1 MSLRL
6 GGKAAVGDDDCHMVG
21 ARGERRAHL
30 GLDIVVARRA
40 FTGGEQ
46 AIAEH
51 SRWIEIVRARVDVDL
66 PGVRDEFGGVVK
78 LRGVERLLCLGQR
91 GLVETLHALDNP
103 RRRYSAYRSAMQRRC
118 SSHEHYREGPAIR
131 ALALV
136 FWPFST
142 IITIGMRITLRLIK
156 RRKRMGLFDMFKKK
170 AEPAAAAAP
179 ASISASAGAD
189 VLCSP
194 VKGKVIK
201 MADVPDPVFGGEVLG
216 KGCAVWPEDDL
227 VYAPCDGKVTVTMGH
242 AVGLQSDSGIEV
254 LVHVGVDTVNMNGD
268 GFEGFVKADD
278 VVKAG
283 QPLLK
288 IDRAKIA
295 AAGYKDCVVV
305 AVSNTAEFADVEL
318 TVETESAVAA
328 GDAIVKVVRK

>member
-1 MSLRL
+1 
-6 GGKAAVGDDDCHMVG
+6 
-21 ARGERRAHL
+21 
-30 GLDIVVARRA
+30 
-40 FTGGEQ
+40 
-46 AIAEH
+46 
-51 SRWIEIVRARVDVDL
+51 
-66 PGVRDEFGGVVK
+66 
-78 LRGVERLLCLGQR
+78 
-91 GLVETLHALDNP
+91 
-103 RRRYSAYRSAMQRRC
+103 
-118 SSHEHYREGPAIR
+118 
-131 ALALV
+131 
-136 FWPFST
+136 
-142 IITIGMRITLRLIK
+142 
-156 RRKRMGLFDMFKKK
+156 MGLFDMFKKK

-254 LVHVGVDTVNMNGD
+254 LVNVGVDTVNMNGD

-283 QPLLK
+283 QPILK

-318 TVETESAVAA
+318 AVEDVQGWSGFPAIFFYCIAGKRFIARWAGLQTVRTLKRTDRAFALPRMFIS
-328 GDAIVKVVRK
+328 G